1 MRSTRTW
8 IGSRRHDDSGPPVT
22 PGDPYPGDPYPR
34 DLEGYG
40 AHPPHPQWPGD
51 ANIAVSI
58 VLNVEEGGESC
69 VLHGDRFSESVLTD
83 VGAVPLE
90 DARNM
95 NVESMFEYGSRVG
108 FWQVLRMLDERR
120 ARATIYAVGMALE
133 RNPAAAEAL
142 ARSSFEV
149 ACHGQRW
156 IDYQFVSEAKERA
169 DMLQNIEII
178 TRLIGRR
185 PVGWYTGRPSQN
197 TRRLV
202 VETGGFLYDSDAY
215 NDDLP
220 YWTRVGDRAHLVV
233 PHSFDT
239 NDSRLQRGGDF
250 ATGEDFF
257 VYCRDAFDWLYRQG
271 ADGRPRMMTISLHG
285 RIIGRPGRIGALARL
300 LDHIQRHGAV
310 WLCSREDIARH
321 WIADHPAPAQRASP

>member
-1 MRSTRTW
+1 MSATM
-8 IGSRRHDDSGPPVT
+8 T
-22 PGDPYPGDPYPR
+22 PEQPYPR
-34 DLEGYG
+34 DLVGYG
-40 AHPPHPQWPGD
+40 GQAPHPRWPGD
-51 ANIAVSI
+51 AKIAVSI

-83 VGAVPLE
+83 VGALPLP

-95 NVESMFEYGSRVG
+95 NVESTFEYGSRVG
-108 FWQVLRMLDERR
+108 FWEILRILRERQVQ
-120 ARATIYAVGMALE
+120 ATIYAVGMALE
-133 RNPAAAEAL
+133 RNPKAAEAL
-142 ARSSFEV
+142 ALSGLEV

-156 IDYQFVSEAKERA
+156 IDYQSIAEAAER
-169 DMLQNIEII
+169 DDILRNIESI
-178 TRLIGRR
+178 TRLTGQR
-185 PVGWYTGRPSQN
+185 PVGWYTGRPSPN

-202 VETGGFLYDSDAY
+202 VDIGGFLYDSDAY

-220 YWTRVGDRAHLVV
+220 YWTRVGDRAHLVL

-250 ATGEDFF
+250 STGEDFF

-271 ADGRPRMMTISLHG
+271 GEGRPRMMTISLHG

-300 LDHIQRHGAV
+300 LDHIQRHDAV
-310 WLCSREDIARH
+310 WLCSRAQIARH
-321 WIADHPAPAQRASP
+321 WIAQHPAR